1 MLGVIKIAIKDRVSK
16 KEKLI
21 QKTMNVDDELYSRL
35 ERLSKSKYSE
45 SVSKLINACVCELV
59 ETEKI
64 NIYESENEFLVKH
77 TIIFRQS
84 VLKELE
90 RLRRKYRIS
99 IYKLVN
105 IAIHNVIDELEQ

>member
-1 MLGVIKIAIKDRVSK
+1 MAIRDRLDK

-21 QKTMNVDDELYSRL
+21 QKTMNVDSELY
-35 ERLSKSKYSE
+35 ERISNLSKKTYDASISKI
-45 SVSKLINACVCELV
+45 INACVYELA

-64 NIYESENEFLVKH
+64 NIYENENELLVKH

-84 VLKELE
+84 ALNSLE
-90 RLRRKYRIS
+90 RLHKKYKIA

-105 IAIHNVIDELEQ
+105 IAINNVIDELERK

>member
-1 MLGVIKIAIKDRVSK
+1 MTIKARVSK

-21 QKTMNVDDELYSRL
+21 SKTMNIDDDLYTRL
-35 ERLSKSKYSE
+35 EKLSKNKYDE
-45 SVSKLINACVCELV
+45 SVSRLINACVCELA

-64 NIYESENEFLVKH
+64 NIYESENELLVKH

-90 RLRRKYRIS
+90 RLRRKYKIS

-105 IAIHNVIDELEQ
+105 IAIHNSINELEE

>member
-1 MLGVIKIAIKDRVSK
+1 MSIQNRLTK

-21 QKTMNVDDELYSRL
+21 QKTINIDTNLYERIEKLSR
-35 ERLSKSKYSE
+35 RKYEE
-45 SVSKLINACVCELV
+45 SISRIINACVYELA

-64 NIYESENEFLVKH
+64 DIYENENELLEKH

-90 RLRRKYRIS
+90 RLRKKYRIS

-105 IAIHNVIDELEQ
+105 IAIHNVIDELEEK